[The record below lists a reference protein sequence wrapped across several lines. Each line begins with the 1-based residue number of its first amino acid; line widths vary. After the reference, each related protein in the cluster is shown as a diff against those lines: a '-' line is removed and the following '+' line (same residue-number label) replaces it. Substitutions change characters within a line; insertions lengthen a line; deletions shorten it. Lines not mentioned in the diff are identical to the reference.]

1 MFSKTVC
8 KSPAAGGTKR
18 AETAG
23 REARCRMTR
32 GDSEEFLGGQAEFS
46 LGPSEKGGSL
56 PGTEKQRAELTRC
69 ITDSQL

>member
-1 MFSKTVC
+1 MQKPC
-8 KSPAAGGTKR
+8 CGRKEKGGTKR

-32 GDSEEFLGGQAEFS
+32 SDSEEFLGGQAEIS